1 MKETAFK
8 LIGLNRIRKN
18 DGSNFYT
25 FISESLSYIDEIC
38 KHINEDELIK
48 ALNNNRSDL
57 NFSFPCTFSQ

>member
-38 KHINEDELIK
+38 KHINEDELIE
-48 ALNNNRSDL
+48 ALNNNHL
-57 NFSFPCTFSQ
+57 FF